1 MAKKSSV
8 EKNNRRRLLV
18 DRYKE
23 KRAALKAIIKSQSS
37 SMQQRLEAQDQLSAL
52 PRNSSAVRV
61 RNRCA
66 LTGRARAYMGFFKL
80 SRIMFRELALQGVLP
95 GVKKTSW

>member
-8 EKNNRRRLLV
+8 EKNNRRKLLV
-18 DRYKE
+18 AKYAQ
-23 KRAALKAIIKSQSS
+23 KRAELKAIVKSASS
-37 SMQQRLEAQDQLSAL
+37 SMEERLKAQDKLSAL
-52 PRNSSAVRV
+52 PRNSSPVRV

-66 LTGRARAYMGFFKL
+66 LTGRSRGYMGLFKL

>member
-8 EKNNRRRLLV
+8 EKNNRRKLLV
-18 DRYKE
+18 AKYAQ
-23 KRAALKAIIKSQSS
+23 KRAELKAIVKRASS
-37 SMQQRLEAQDQLSAL
+37 SMEERLEAQNQLSAL
-52 PRNSSAVRV
+52 PRNSSPVRV

-66 LTGRARAYMGFFKL
+66 LTGRARGYMGLFKL

>member
-8 EKNNRRRLLV
+8 EKNNRRKMLV
-18 DRYKE
+18 ARYQQ
-23 KRAALKAIIKSQSS
+23 KRADLKAIIKNPSS
-37 SMQQRLEAQDQLSAL
+37 SMEERLEAQAKLSAL
-52 PRNSSAVRV
+52 PRNSSHVRV
-61 RNRCA
+61 RNRCE
-66 LTGRARAYMGFFKL
+66 LTGRARGYMGFFKL

>member
-8 EKNNRRRLLV
+8 EKNNRRKLLV
-18 DRYKE
+18 AKYAQ
-23 KRAALKAIIKSQSS
+23 KRAELKAIVKRASS
-37 SMQQRLEAQDQLSAL
+37 SMEERLEAQDQLSAL
-52 PRNSSAVRV
+52 PRNSSPVRV

-66 LTGRARAYMGFFKL
+66 LTGRPRGYMGLFKL

>member
-8 EKNNRRRLLV
+8 IKNKKREQLV
-18 DRYKE
+18 AHYKV
-23 KRAALKAIIKSQSS
+23 KREQLKKIVKNADLPLQE
-37 SMQQRLEAQDQLSAL
+37 RLEAQAKLSSL
-52 PRNSSAVRV
+52 PRNSSPVRV

-66 LTGRARAYMGFFKL
+66 LTGRARGYMGMFHL
-80 SRIMFRELALQGVLP
+80 SRIKFRELALDGVLP

>member
-8 EKNNRRRLLV
+8 EKNNRRKLLV
-18 DRYKE
+18 GRYAE
-23 KRAALKAIIKSQSS
+23 QRAALKAIIKNQGS
-37 SMQQRLEAQDQLSAL
+37 SMQERLEAQAKLSAL
-52 PRNSSAVRV
+52 PRNSSPVRV

-66 LTGRARAYMGFFKL
+66 LTGRARGYMGFFKL

>member
-1 MAKKSSV
+1 MIVKN
-8 EKNNRRRLLV
+8 EKRKVLV
-18 DRYKE
+18 QRYASQ
-23 KRAALKAIIKSQSS
+23 RAALKDVVKDVSRSLQE
-37 SMQQRLEAQDQLSAL
+37 RLEAQAELAAL

-66 LTGRARAYMGFFKL
+66 LTGRARGYFRMFKI
-80 SRIMFRELALQGVLP
+80 SRIMLRKLALDGLLP

>member
-18 DRYKE
+18 ARYQKVRTE
-23 KRAALKAIIKSQSS
+23 LKAVVKNQAIPLQE
-37 SMQQRLEAQDQLSAL
+37 RLEAQAKLSAL
-52 PRNSSAVRV
+52 PRNSSPVRV

-66 LTGRARAYMGFFKL
+66 LTGRARGYMGMFKL

>member
-8 EKNNRRRLLV
+8 EKNNRRKMLV
-18 DRYKE
+18 ERYKKVRFE
-23 KRAALKAIIKSQSS
+23 LKALIKNPETTAKD
-37 SMQQRLEAQDQLSAL
+37 RLIAQEKMAAL
-52 PRNSSAVRV
+52 PRNSSPVRV

-66 LTGRARAYMGFFKL
+66 LTGRARGYMGFFKL

>member
-8 EKNNRRRLLV
+8 EKNKRRIRLV
-18 DRYKE
+18 AQYS
-23 KRAALKAIIKSQSS
+23 KRRAELKAIVNDVKSSFEERMAAQEK
-37 SMQQRLEAQDQLSAL
+37 MQMI
-52 PRNSSAVRV
+52 PRNASPVRV

-66 LTGRARAYMGFFKL
+66 LTGRARGYMGLFGL
-80 SRIMFRELALQGVLP
+80 SRIKFRELALFGVLP

>member
-8 EKNNRRRLLV
+8 EKNNRRKLLV
-18 DRYKE
+18 AKYAQ
-23 KRAALKAIIKSQSS
+23 KRAELKAIVKRASS
-37 SMQQRLEAQDQLSAL
+37 SMEERLKAQDQLSAL
-52 PRNSSAVRV
+52 PRNSSPVRV

-66 LTGRARAYMGFFKL
+66 LTGRARGYMGLFKL

>member
-8 EKNNRRRLLV
+8 EKNNRRKLLV
-18 DRYKE
+18 ARYQE
-23 KRAALKAIIKSQSS
+23 RRAELKAVIKNPSS
-37 SMQQRLEAQDQLSAL
+37 SMEERLEAQEKLSAL
-52 PRNSSAVRV
+52 PRNSSRVRV

-66 LTGRARAYMGFFKL
+66 LTGRSRGYMGFFKL